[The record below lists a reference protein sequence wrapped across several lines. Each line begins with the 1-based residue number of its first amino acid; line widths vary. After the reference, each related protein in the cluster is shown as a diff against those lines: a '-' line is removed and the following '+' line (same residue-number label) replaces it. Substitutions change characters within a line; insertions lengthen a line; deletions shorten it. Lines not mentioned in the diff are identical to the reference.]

1 MSARGFRA
9 AAIGATCAAVLAT
22 SACSFQGLNSLPVPG
37 AQGTGD
43 GSYELSA
50 VLPNAANLVENAPV
64 LMNDATVGSVGR
76 TTVEN
81 WKARIT
87 LRLNKGTRVPA
98 GSYAIVGLTSVLG
111 SLNLQI
117 VQPQNPSGGVL
128 PPGGR
133 LSSTNCPDQAEVP
146 TPENR
151 PAVADLTEAQQVSQC
166 TYPTVEQVLSS
177 LSVVLNGGGLAQV
190 GDVVHELS
198 SALGGRE
205 DTIRALIPRLTTL
218 VGDLNE
224 QRDSIIDAISGIDRL
239 AASINDQKPAVDR
252 ALTQLPASLKLLV
265 DQRTNL
271 TDTLGSTGRL
281 SRTVDDILDANSQDI
296 TTIVSN
302 LRPVLAQLQESGQ
315 SLTRSLGVLVT
326 FPFAESVIPKIVKG
340 DFVNGAIQLDLTDG
354 RLTRGAF
361 ASLGATTPALVYGPE
376 ATLGAPAG
384 AAKRNVNP
392 FVAPLQDDPLQKTAP
407 STPASPT
414 RPAAPTGPAAPSG
427 GRP

>member
-1 MSARGFRA
+1 MSARSVRIATGA
-9 AAIGATCAAVLAT
+9 ALCAAVLTT

-43 GSYELSA
+43 GSYELTA

-64 LMNDATVGSVGR
+64 LMKDATVGSVGK

-87 LRLNKGTRVPA
+87 LRLNKGTRVPQ
-98 GSYAIVGLTSVLG
+98 GSYAVVGLTSVLG

-133 LSSTNCPDQAEVP
+133 LTSANCPEQAEVA
-146 TPENR
+146 TPDNR
-151 PAVADLTEAQQVSQC
+151 PAIADVTQAQQVSQC

-177 LSVVLNGGGLAQV
+177 LSVVLNGGGLAQI

-198 SALGGRE
+198 SALNGRE

-218 VGDLNE
+218 VSDLND
-224 QRDSIIDAISGIDRL
+224 QRDDIIDAISGIDRL
-239 AASINDQKPAVDR
+239 AASIIAQQPAVDR
-252 ALTQLPASLKLLV
+252 ALDQLPASLKLLV
-265 DQRTNL
+265 DQRSNL
-271 TDTLGSTGRL
+271 TDTLGSAGRL
-281 SRTVDDILDANSQDI
+281 SRTVDDILEANSQDI

-302 LRPVLAQLQESGQ
+302 LRPVLGALQDSGQ
-315 SLTRSLGVLVT
+315 SLTRSLGILIT
-326 FPFAESVIPKIVKG
+326 FPFGESVIPKIVKG
-340 DFVNGAIQLDLTDG
+340 DFVNGTINLDLTNG
-354 RLTRGAF
+354 RLGRGIF
-361 ASLGATTPALVYGPE
+361 RSVGLNNPASVYGPE
-376 ATLGAPAG
+376 AALGTPAG

-392 FVAPLQDDPLQKTAP
+392 FLAPLQDDTGAT
-407 STPASPT
+407 SSPAQDT
-414 RPAAPTGPAAPSG
+414 PAAPATPKPASSG

>member
-1 MSARGFRA
+1 MSARRIRA

-22 SACSFQGLNSLPVPG
+22 SACSFSGLNSLPVPG

-43 GSYELSA
+43 GSYELTA
-50 VLPNAANLVENAPV
+50 LLPNAANLVENAPV
-64 LMNDATVGSVGR
+64 LMNDATVGSVGP
-76 TTVEN
+76 TTVED

-87 LRLNKGTRVPA
+87 VRLDKGTRVPV

-117 VQPQNPSGGVL
+117 VQPQNPTGGIL

-133 LSSTNCPDQAEVP
+133 LSTANCPEQPEVP
-146 TPENR
+146 TPDNR
-151 PAVADLTEAQQVSQC
+151 PAIADVTEAQQVAQC

-177 LSVVLNGGGLAQV
+177 LSVVLNGGGLSQI
-190 GDVVHELS
+190 GDIVHELS
-198 SALGGRE
+198 SALNGRE
-205 DTIRALIPRLTTL
+205 STIRALIPRLTTL
-218 VGDLNE
+218 VGDLDD
-224 QRDSIIDAISGIDRL
+224 QRDNIIDAISGIDRL
-239 AASINDQKPAVDR
+239 AASVNAQQPAVDR

-265 DQRTNL
+265 DQRSNL
-271 TDTLGSTGRL
+271 TETLGSTGRL
-281 SRTVDDILDANSQDI
+281 SRTVDDILDASGDDI

-302 LRPVLAQLQESGQ
+302 LKPVLAQLQESGQ

-340 DFVNGAIQLDLTDG
+340 DFVNGVINLDLTDG
-354 RLTRGAF
+354 RLSRGAF
-361 ASLGATTPALVYGPE
+361 ASLGAATPSLIYGPE
-376 ATLGAPAG
+376 AALGTPAG

-392 FVAPLQDDPLQKTAP
+392 FLAPLQDTAP
-407 STPASPT
+407 TPA
-414 RPAAPTGPAAPSG
+414 PAPRTPAPTTG

>member
-1 MSARGFRA
+1 MSARSLRLTAG
-9 AAIGATCAAVLAT
+9 GVVCAAVLAT
-22 SACSFQGLNSLPVPG
+22 SACSFTGLNSLPVPG

-43 GSYELSA
+43 GSYELTA

-64 LMNDATVGSVGR
+64 LMNDATVGSVGK

-87 LRLNKGTRVPA
+87 LRLNKGTRVPQ
-98 GSYAIVGLTSVLG
+98 GSYAVVGLTSVLG

-117 VQPQNPSGGVL
+117 VQPQNPGGGVL

-133 LSSTNCPDQAEVP
+133 LTSANCPAQVEVA
-146 TPENR
+146 TPDNR
-151 PAVADLTEAQQVSQC
+151 PAIADVTEAQQVSQC

-177 LSVVLNGGGLAQV
+177 LSVVLNGGGLAQI
-190 GDVVHELS
+190 GDIVHELS
-198 SALGGRE
+198 SALDGRQ

-218 VGDLNE
+218 VSDLND

-239 AASINDQKPAVDR
+239 ASSISAQQPAVDR
-252 ALTQLPASLKLLV
+252 ALNQLPASLKLLV
-265 DQRTNL
+265 DQRSNL
-271 TDTLGSTGRL
+271 TDTLGSAGRL

-302 LRPVLAQLQESGQ
+302 LRPVLSQLQDSGQ
-315 SLTRSLGVLVT
+315 ALTRSLGVLVT

-340 DFVNGAIQLDLTDG
+340 DFVNGIIQLDLTNG
-354 RLTRGAF
+354 RLGRGLF
-361 ASLGATTPALVYGPE
+361 ASLGANTPALVYGPE
-376 ATLGAPAG
+376 AALGAPAG

-392 FVAPLQDDPLQKTAP
+392 FLAPLQDDTGATSSPAPGATPAP
-407 STPASPT
+407 STPKPE
-414 RPAAPTGPAAPSG
+414 PSG

>member
-1 MSARGFRA
+1 MSARSVRLA
-9 AAIGATCAAVLAT
+9 AGTALCAAVLTT

-43 GSYELSA
+43 GSYELTA

-64 LMNDATVGSVGR
+64 LMNDATVGSVGK

-87 LRLNKGTRVPA
+87 LRLNRGTRVPV
-98 GSYAIVGLTSVLG
+98 GSYAVVGLTSVLG

-117 VQPQNPSGGVL
+117 VQPDKPGAGVL

-133 LSSTNCPDQAEVP
+133 LTSANCPEQSEVA
-146 TPENR
+146 TADNR
-151 PAVADLTEAQQVSQC
+151 PAIADVTQAQQVSQC

-177 LSVVLNGGGLAQV
+177 LSVVLNGGGLAQI
-190 GDVVHELS
+190 GDIVHELS
-198 SALGGRE
+198 SALDGRQE
-205 DTIRALIPRLTTL
+205 TIRALIPRLNTL
-218 VGDLNE
+218 VSDLNG

-239 AASINDQKPAVDR
+239 AASINAQQPAVDR
-252 ALTQLPASLKLLV
+252 ALNQLPASLKLLV
-265 DQRTNL
+265 DQRSNL

-281 SRTVDDILDANSQDI
+281 SRTVDDILDANRQDI

-302 LRPVLAQLQESGQ
+302 LRPVLGALQDSGQ
-315 SLTRSLGVLVT
+315 SLTRSLGILIT
-326 FPFAESVIPKIVKG
+326 FPFGESVIPKIVKG
-340 DFVNGAIQLDLTDG
+340 DFVNGTINLDLTNG
-354 RLTRGAF
+354 RLGRGLF
-361 ASLGATTPALVYGPE
+361 RSLGLNNPASVYGPE
-376 ATLGAPAG
+376 AALGTPAG

-392 FVAPLQDDPLQKTAP
+392 FLAPLQDDTGAT
-407 STPASPT
+407 SSPAQDT
-414 RPAAPTGPAAPSG
+414 PAAPATPKPASSG